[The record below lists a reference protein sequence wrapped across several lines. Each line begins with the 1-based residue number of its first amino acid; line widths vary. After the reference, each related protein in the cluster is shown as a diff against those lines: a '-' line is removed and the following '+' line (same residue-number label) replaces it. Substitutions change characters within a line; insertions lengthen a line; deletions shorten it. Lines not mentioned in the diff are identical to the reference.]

1 MANPRSTTRIRP
13 MNVVVAPGTAADATF
28 RKHREAHAAAIEPGF
43 PPLSQ
48 LDMHNFGGKTIRD
61 LNYANFFVG
70 DPDAWNPTDVQNI
83 DADLRAAMTDTNLN
97 NVLAQYFDGDVPT
110 TTAMPRR
117 TLSEKV
123 PTDVFKDTI
132 EGIVGRLHSG
142 GSLNDIE
149 LQSTLL
155 NFMLPPGTV
164 LHSGSSTGAAD
175 EDDDRGRRLDD
186 EEADSNHGLGGYH
199 GSIHPT
205 DSMSVYYAVGV
216 FSEMNGNAEI
226 GIVAFDQPWKNVVA
240 TFYHELQE
248 ARTDPDV
255 GDAAHSGDEHFLGWY
270 SLFKDFG
277 GEIGD
282 IPINETGGLGKP
294 LSSVFQEVE
303 LTDGSGTVPIQLM
316 YSNMDHGPAGPTSQP
331 TTPGPN

>member
-13 MNVVVAPGTAADATF
+13 MNVVVAPGTPADATF

-48 LDMHNFGGKTIRD
+48 LDMHDFSGRTILD
-61 LNYANFFVG
+61 LKYVNFFVA
-70 DPDAWNPTDVQNI
+70 DPDAWDPTDVQNI
-83 DADLRAAMTDTNLN
+83 DANLRAAMTDVNLN
-97 NVLAQYFDGDVPT
+97 NVLAQYFGGDVPT

-117 TLSEKV
+117 TLSETV
-123 PTDVFKDTI
+123 PADVFKDTI
-132 EGIVGRLHSG
+132 EGIVARLHSS
-142 GSLNDIE
+142 GSLSDID
-149 LQSTLL
+149 LASTVL

-175 EDDDRGRRLDD
+175 DDDDRGRQFD
-186 EEADSNHGLGGYH
+186 EEESDSNNGLGGYH

-205 DSMSVYYAVGV
+205 DGVSVYYAVGV
-216 FSEMNGNAEI
+216 FSEMNGNDQI

-255 GDAAHSGDEHFLGWY
+255 GDAAHSADENSLGWY

-282 IPINETGGLGKP
+282 IPINEAGGLGKP
-294 LSSVFQEVE
+294 LSSVFQEVP
-303 LTDGSGTVPIQLM
+303 LTDESGTVPIQLM
-316 YSNMDHGPAGPTSQP
+316 YSNVDHGPAGPTSQP
-331 TTPGPN
+331 TTPEPA